1 MFKSRLFSNLA
12 FVKYLS
18 LQAGLPAEAMT
29 AIATLKVESLLVRQC
44 LRNIPKGT
52 GGPSL
57 LTIREGRKK
66 RTPKQTTAL
75 LLPSW
80 GSTDITIGFP
90 EAKVVKLGGRF
101 SCVQQFIGVFYQKD
115 MFFDPI

>member
-12 FVKYLS
+12 FLKYLS
-18 LQAGLPAEAMT
+18 LPAEAMT

-57 LTIREGRKK
+57 LTIREGGEKK
-66 RTPKQTTAL
+66 DTKTNYCFTTAFMGIN
-75 LLPSW
+75 W
-80 GSTDITIGFP
+80 YYHWFP
-90 EAKVVKLGGRF
+90 
-101 SCVQQFIGVFYQKD
+101 
-115 MFFDPI
+115 